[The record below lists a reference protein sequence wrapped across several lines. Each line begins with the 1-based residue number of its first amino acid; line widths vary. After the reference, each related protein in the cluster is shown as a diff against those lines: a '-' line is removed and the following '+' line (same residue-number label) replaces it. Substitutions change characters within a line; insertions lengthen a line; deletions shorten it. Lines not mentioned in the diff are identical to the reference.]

1 MDLKQTTK
9 KLGIYAIVQARMAST
24 RLPGKVLLDIGG
36 EPMLVR
42 VVERACRARTL
53 DGIIVATTTDASDDA
68 IADLCLV
75 RGYPCYRGSSHDV
88 LDRFYQAAL
97 SFGVDV
103 LVRVTADCP
112 VIDGTIID
120 ETVNA
125 FLGRSEN
132 ESRPFYGSFE
142 DIPFDFVANR
152 LPPPWKRTY
161 PIGLDTEVCSFPV
174 LKQAWVEATLPHQ
187 REHVMPFLYEDFRP
201 DQVGSTRFRVYQ
213 LNHDPDYGWL
223 RWTVDTAQDL
233 QVVRQIYQNFNNR
246 DDFIWREVLDLYEN
260 NPSLAQGNAGVRH
273 KNYQESEVDLTAK
286 DIASGGTPPR
296 GMAEKR

>member
-1 MDLKQTTK
+1 MDLDQTTK

-42 VVERACRARTL
+42 VVERARRARTL
-53 DGIIVATTTDASDDA
+53 DGIIVATTTEASDDA
-68 IADLCLV
+68 IADLCQA
-75 RGYPCYRGSSHDV
+75 RGYPCYRGSLQDV

-103 LVRVTADCP
+103 IVRVTADCP

-125 FLGRSEN
+125 FLGRPAH
-132 ESRPFYGSFE
+132 ESRPFYGRFGE
-142 DIPFDFVANR
+142 IPFDFAANR

-161 PIGLDTEVCSFPV
+161 PIGLDTEVCSFPA
-174 LKQAWVEATLPHQ
+174 LKQAWMEASLSHQ
-187 REHVMPFLYEDFRP
+187 REHVMPFLYEDYCQ
-201 DQVGSTRFRVYQ
+201 DQDSPTRFRIYQ

-223 RWTVDTAQDL
+223 RWTVDTTQDL
-233 QVVRQIYQNFNNR
+233 QVVRQIYAYFNNR
-246 DDFIWREVLDLYEN
+246 DDFSWREVLALYES
-260 NPSLAQGNAGVRH
+260 NPSWVQGNADVRH

-286 DIASGGTPPR
+286 DIASGDTPPR
-296 GMAEKR
+296 GMVVKR